1 KTDLNIGKWV
11 NQPLSASLKSP
22 VFLPFPPLYFEKSP
36 AFLLKQ
42 SQQYTFFHSLRNL
55 RWNCCLLL
63 HSFFQYFFTF
73 IIYCI
78 FGDITKTTDLP
89 FTKLIRKFYI
99 PPLNKEYVIMNH
111 TYNKRIKLV

>member
-1 KTDLNIGKWV
+1 MGKSTAICFV
-11 NQPLSASLKSP
+11 KKPGFFTLSTTLC
-22 VFLPFPPLYFEKSP
+22 EKSP

-42 SQQYTFFHSLRNL
+42 SQQYTFFHSLRHL
-55 RWNCCLLL
+55 RLICCLLL

-78 FGDITKTTDLP
+78 LGDITKTTDLP